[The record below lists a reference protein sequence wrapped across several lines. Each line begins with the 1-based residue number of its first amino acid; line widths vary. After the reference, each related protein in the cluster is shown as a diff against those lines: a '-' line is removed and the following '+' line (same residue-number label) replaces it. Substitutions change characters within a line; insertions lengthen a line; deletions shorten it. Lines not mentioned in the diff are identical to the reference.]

1 MNKSQ
6 AKKKVFDYFKKNA
19 IEYKFVNEELK
30 LIDVNSLDTME
41 WVLTSYSLSAEKRR
55 GGNICTCHENERQ

>member
-19 IEYKFVNEELK
+19 IEYKFVNCK
-30 LIDVNSLDTME
+30 LYTKCI
-41 WVLTSYSLSAEKRR
+41 
-55 GGNICTCHENERQ
+55 GNK